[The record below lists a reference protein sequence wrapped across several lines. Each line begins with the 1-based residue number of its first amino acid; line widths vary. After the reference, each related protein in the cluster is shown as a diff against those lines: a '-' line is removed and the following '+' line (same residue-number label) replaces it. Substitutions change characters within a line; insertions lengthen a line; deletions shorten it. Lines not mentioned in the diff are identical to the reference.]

1 MKSVI
6 TTHILDTH
14 KGRPAANVEVSL
26 YQWQQDGWQHMASA
40 QTDDDGRITDW
51 LGDRQR
57 EQGLY
62 RLTFAT
68 AEYFSHQGVI
78 SLYPQVDIHFQIENA
93 DEHYHIPLL
102 LSANGYST
110 YRGS

>member
-14 KGRPAANVEVSL
+14 RGRPAAGVDVSL
-26 YQWQQDGWQHMASA
+26 YQWQQQSWQLMAQA
-40 QTDDDGRITDW
+40 QTDDDGRITEW
-51 LGDRQR
+51 LGERQR

-62 RLTFAT
+62 RLVFSTQD
-68 AEYFSHQGVI
+68 YFSRYELS
-78 SLYPQVDIHFQIENA
+78 SLYPQVEIHFQIDDA
-93 DEHYHIPLL
+93 SEHYHIPLL